1 MAERKSNYKEN
12 TSFSSV
18 VFKDKSPVLEVEL
31 NEIQDIVNTKI
42 SRIIKSIGQG
52 VISLSED
59 SITYN
64 KTTKK
69 VVVKNCV
76 VLEESGLTV
85 YVKEASLDVDKTV
98 RCIYFLLNEKLVTG
112 SDVINENGMKTGA
125 SRVDNTIIDPRYGV
139 ETSNRLV
146 TEFTL
151 LGDLS
156 FPTTK
161 GVVPLGKISE
171 DLNTFN
177 VYEGGINNKVTNQ
190 IKDITNTTLSEKWNV
205 GEEIT
210 DLGQIDSKRSIKDI
224 LTALLGGVKYVFGYF
239 KKTVVVEATL
249 SGWTTTTNASK
260 QEMHVQRIN
269 VAGIKAGDTP
279 IVSHSLE
286 SSVSD
291 PVLVKE
297 RWKAYSC
304 LDKVLVYDGY
314 VELICY
320 RKKPKRNF
328 FLAVKGG

>member
-64 KTTKK
+64 KTAKK

-85 YVKEASLDVDKTV
+85 YVKEASLGIDSTNTCV
-98 RCIYFLLNEKLVTG
+98 YFLLNEKLVTG

-125 SRVDNTIIDPRYGV
+125 PRVDNTIIDPRYGV

-151 LGDLS
+151 LGANS

-171 DLNTFN
+171 DLTTFN
-177 VYEGGINNKVTNQ
+177 VYEGGINNKVKSQ
-190 IKDITNTTLSEKWNV
+190 AKDITNTALPENWNV
-205 GEEIT
+205 GGEIT

-224 LTALLGGVKYVFGYF
+224 LNALLGGLKYLFNYF

-249 SGWTTTTNASK
+249 SGWTGTDVFK
-260 QEMHVQRIN
+260 QRIN
-269 VAGIKAGDTP
+269 VAGIKEGDTP
-279 IVSHSLE
+279 IISHSIE
-286 SSVSD
+286 NGATD
-291 PVLVKE
+291 PTLIKE

-304 LDKVLVYDGY
+304 VDKVLVFNGY
-314 VELICY
+314 VEVICY

>member
-249 SGWTTTTNASK
+249 SGWTGTDVFK
-260 QEMHVQRIN
+260 QRVS
-269 VAGIKAGDTP
+269 VAGIKEGDTP
-279 IVSHSLE
+279 IISHSIE
-286 SSVSD
+286 NGMTD
-291 PVLVKE
+291 PVTIKE

-304 LDKVLVYDGY
+304 VDKVLVFNDYIE
-314 VELICY
+314 VICY